1 MHEIA
6 RRDRE
11 LLIRALLD
19 PGRLI
24 ALLVVAAA
32 AVWVALQGGIPFMFK
47 LVAWGFS
54 AFFAYWY
61 ADQVRQT
68 VIAKR
73 FSHKRYE
80 LLWNTAQD
88 RMKRLREALTAM
100 KKDRIAD
107 LQVLPTTIASVSES
121 LYLALRRAD
130 QIQLEIEKSE
140 GALAH
145 APHPKNLGATPSK
158 DANVQELYRL
168 ADKNIA
174 EYRQRFGALMA
185 GMQRCEAQAAV
196 FITTLDALRM
206 RILGYRLS
214 GRNPEIEHREFLL
227 AITEAKS
234 QLEAVDTALAELDY
248 LNLAVP
254 EEELPPPI
262 PEDAQI
268 RERF

>member
-6 RRDRE
+6 RRDRQ
-11 LLIRALLD
+11 LMVQALLE

-24 ALLVVAAA
+24 VLVVTAAFA
-32 AVWVALQGGIPFMFK
+32 IWVATRGGIPLPFK
-47 LVAWGFS
+47 VMTWLVT
-54 AFFAYWY
+54 AFITYWY
-61 ADQVRQT
+61 AEQVKQH
-68 VIAKR
+68 ILAKR
-73 FSHKRYE
+73 FTHKRYE
-80 LLWNTAQD
+80 LLWSTAED
-88 RMKRLREALTAM
+88 RMKRLREALDAM

-121 LYLALRRAD
+121 LYIALRRAD

-158 DANVQELYRL
+158 DAHVQDLYRL

-174 EYRQRFGALMA
+174 EYRQRFGALMS

-206 RILGYRLS
+206 RILGYRLT
-214 GRNPEIEHREFLL
+214 GRNPEIEHQEFLL

-248 LNLAVP
+248 QQLPPLIEDV
-254 EEELPPPI
+254 PPPI

-268 RERF
+268 RERL